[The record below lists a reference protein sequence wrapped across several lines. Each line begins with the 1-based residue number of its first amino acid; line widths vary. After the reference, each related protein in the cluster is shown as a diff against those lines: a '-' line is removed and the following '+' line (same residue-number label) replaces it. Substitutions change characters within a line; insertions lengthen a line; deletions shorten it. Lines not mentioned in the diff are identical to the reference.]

1 MSSVKS
7 FVGKMENKGQQG
19 YIFSCPSSI
28 CLSFA
33 LWLIDDYTQK
43 EPHGDFRVTV
53 NGEKITGMKALKNLS
68 GYYVFS
74 GLPEGKYTLS
84 VESEHYFSDERIV
97 DTSSFVGSK
106 EPVVEVI
113 LKPRPSY
120 PFPDRATLVRGVLA
134 VNYGILSG
142 ITVKAVSTSSGREV
156 LSVPEENGE
165 FVIYFKE
172 IIKVKS
178 DVVLE
183 IKGEGVEKTLPVII
197 EEGNSTY
204 IGVISIP

>member
-1 MSSVKS
+1 MSSIKS
-7 FVGKMENKGQQG
+7 FVAKIESKGG
-19 YIFSCPSSI
+19 HEYVFSCPSSI

-33 LWLIDDYTQK
+33 VWLVDDYTQK
-43 EPHGDFRVTV
+43 EPLGDVRVTA
-53 NGEKITGMKALKNLS
+53 NGENATNVKALKNLS

-74 GLPEGKYTLS
+74 GPSEGKYTLS

-97 DTSSFVGSK
+97 NTSSFVGSK

-120 PFPDRATLVRGVLA
+120 PFPDRATLIRGVLDA
-134 VNYGILSG
+134 EPDILSG
-142 ITVKAVSTSSGREV
+142 IVLKAVSTASGREV
-156 LSVPEENGE
+156 LSMPDENGE

-172 IIKVKS
+172 IIKGKS

-183 IKGEGVEKTLPVII
+183 IKGEGIEKTLSILV
-197 EEGNSTY
+197 EECQTRST
-204 IGVISIP
+204 GVMQVP